1 MARTYRDMIRV
12 LLKINGIKTRDV
24 RTFHMDGKSPFE
36 VGSCEEYFRVTIELS
51 KYVTLSD
58 LNKISRLLG
67 TEDIEITSTSTSD
80 FDDAIIEVDASHVDR
95 DNIKIQLIYAESFRG

>member
-36 VGSCEEYFRVTIELS
+36 VGSDEEYFRVTIELS

-67 TEDIEITSTSTSD
+67 TEDIEITSTSD